1 MTMKNHRRYILL
13 IWIALISMLAV
24 MPASST
30 MAQENPPPQPID
42 LPCVSDVSAQVLG
55 MTPVNDGAQNLIS
68 ARIIFAPGG
77 SISAHT
83 HPGSV
88 VATIETGSLGF
99 THLGDAE
106 MSLNRAATADT
117 EAVVESLPHGEEV
130 ALNPGDWFVETGMI
144 HTATNLS
151 DGPTTVVLSAM
162 IEAGQPLT
170 ICVEDAT
177 PVSHSS

>member
-1 MTMKNHRRYILL
+1 MNNHRRHFLVL
-13 IWIALISMLAV
+13 WLAFVSMLAFV
-24 MPASST
+24 PVST
-30 MAQENPPPQPID
+30 SMAQENPPAKPID
-42 LPCVSDVSAQVLG
+42 LPCATDASAQVLG
-55 MTPVNDGAQNLIS
+55 MTPVNDGAYNLIS
-68 ARIIFAPGG
+68 ARVIFAPGG
-77 SISAHT
+77 SIAEHT

-88 VATIETGSLGF
+88 VATIESGSLGF

-106 MSLNRAATADT
+106 MAVNRAATADT

-151 DGPTTVVLSAM
+151 DGPTTVLLSAM

-177 PVSHSS
+177 PVSHSN